1 MVKRKWWG
9 VPYKGSKSQVVD
21 RLVEAIPYKDVD
33 NFYDLFAGGCAVT
46 HKMLLEG
53 RYRHCYAN
61 DIDGR
66 ALRLFR
72 DGMDGKYAMET
83 RWVSREDFSK
93 LKDTDPYISCCWS
106 FGNNQRDYLYSKAIE
121 PYKKACHYAI
131 IYGDFGFLSDLY
143 PGVSE
148 VCKEALR
155 EVTGWH
161 ERRIKFRS
169 AIRECLKTNSAG
181 SFASLSTSY
190 DTGRLE
196 SLESL
201 ESLERL
207 QSLESLERL
216 QSLESLER
224 LERLQSL
231 ERLERL
237 QSLESLESLERLQSF
252 QSSEVD
258 YREVKIQPNSVIY
271 ADIPYLS
278 TNAYGKNSSITQ
290 PFNHSEFYDW
300 CCNQEELV
308 LISEYYMPADR
319 FTEVWNVK
327 HKQSLCATKTSPVV
341 ERLFVPTNQLDKYRS
356 MMQQSGQSDLF
367 HNL

>member
-1 MVKRKWWG
+1 MRVQPLRTGLKTEARYRMAKRKWWG
-9 VPYKGSKSQVVD
+9 VPYKGSKSQIVD
-21 RLVEAIPYKDVD
+21 RLMEAIPYKGVD

-83 RWVSREDFSK
+83 RWVSREDFHK

-106 FGNNQRDYLYSKAIE
+106 FGNNQRDYLYSKDIE

-131 IYGDFGFLSDLY
+131 IYGDFSLLRGLY
-143 PGVSE
+143 PDVSE

-155 EVTGWH
+155 KVGGWH

-169 AIRECLKTNSAG
+169 AIRECLKSRFNGA
-181 SFASLSTSY
+181 FASLYTSC
-190 DTGRLE
+190 DADR
-196 SLESL
+196 
-201 ESLERL
+201 
-207 QSLESLERL
+207 
-216 QSLESLER
+216 
-224 LERLQSL
+224 
-231 ERLERL
+231 
-237 QSLESLESLERLQSF
+237 LESLERLQSF

-258 YREVKIQPNSVIY
+258 YREVGIQPNSVIY
-271 ADIPYLS
+271 ADIPYFS
-278 TNAYGKNSSITQ
+278 TNTYSKQSSVAQ
-290 PFNHSEFYDW
+290 PFNHGEFYDW
-300 CCNQEELV
+300 CCKQKALV

-319 FTEVWNVK
+319 FTEVWNIK
-327 HKQSLCATKTSPVV
+327 HKQSLCATKTSSII
-341 ERLFVPTNQLDKYRS
+341 ERLFVPTNQLDKYHS
-356 MMQQSGQSDLF
+356 MMRQSGQTDLF
-367 HNL
+367 HGL